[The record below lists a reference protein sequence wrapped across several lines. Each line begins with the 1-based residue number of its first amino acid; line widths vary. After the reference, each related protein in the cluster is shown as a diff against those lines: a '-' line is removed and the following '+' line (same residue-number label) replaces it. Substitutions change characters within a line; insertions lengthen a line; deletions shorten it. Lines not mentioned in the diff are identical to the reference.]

1 MTNSPHKSTTDMD
14 SNMLRR
20 SQLEADLDKGTGVY
34 IETDKQTNDALEYLT
49 PEQEALLGRAM
60 RKVDLRLVPILG
72 GLYVFSLV
80 DRNNFGGARVAGLD
94 EATDLEV
101 SNRSSIAILVFYV
114 GYVIWM
120 LPSNLALQRVGP
132 ANWLSALCVTWGIV
146 TLCVGF
152 VRDWRVLSVLRV
164 VLGCVEAGLFPGAI
178 YLLSSWYRKYDYQ
191 KRAAGYYLIGQMI
204 SSFGNI
210 LAYGLT
216 QIAHNPERDGWKWIF
231 IVEGALTIGFGVLA
245 WFVIPDMPYNVE
257 KNKWLSTEE
266 KDVVK
271 QSLLKDRGDFE
282 ESKVTWKVIK
292 SILKRPHM
300 WAFAILA
307 LAGAAGSYSFLLF
320 LPIIFRKSLGY
331 SMQLSLILTAPPAA
345 FATMYAFGLSWASDK
360 IRLRGYFV
368 LGHCTI
374 TIVGLCMIAFPSS
387 GPTRF
392 AGSFLG
398 QAGCS
403 AMLISA
409 NAWGMNNI
417 RTDAERNV
425 YSAWVTGISAI
436 GGIYSALVFRQQD
449 SPRYVPG
456 VVAVGAMVLFTL
468 ILVALTIIWM
478 RWMNR
483 KADQGKLLI
492 EGSRT
497 FRYII

>member
-14 SNMLRR
+14 SNMFRR
-20 SQLEADLDKGTGVY
+20 SQLEADLDKGTGVH
-34 IETDKQTNDALEYLT
+34 IETDKQTDDALEYLT
-49 PEQEALLGRAM
+49 PEQEALLERAM

-132 ANWLSALCVTWGIV
+132 ANWLSALSDGTVILWANSG
-146 TLCVGF
+146 
-152 VRDWRVLSVLRV
+152 DLR
-164 VLGCVEAGLFPGAI
+164 
-178 YLLSSWYRKYDYQ
+178 
-191 KRAAGYYLIGQMI
+191 RAAGYYLIGQMI

-300 WAFAILA
+300 WAL
-307 LAGAAGSYSFLLF
+307 
-320 LPIIFRKSLGY
+320 
-331 SMQLSLILTAPPAA
+331 
-345 FATMYAFGLSWASDK
+345 
-360 IRLRGYFV
+360 
-368 LGHCTI
+368 
-374 TIVGLCMIAFPSS
+374 
-387 GPTRF
+387 
-392 AGSFLG
+392 
-398 QAGCS
+398 
-403 AMLISA
+403 
-409 NAWGMNNI
+409 
-417 RTDAERNV
+417 
-425 YSAWVTGISAI
+425 WVTS
-436 GGIYSALVFRQQD
+436 D
-449 SPRYVPG
+449 SCW
-456 VVAVGAMVLFTL
+456 AQ
-468 ILVALTIIWM
+468 
-478 RWMNR
+478 NKK
-483 KADQGKLLI
+483 KAN
-492 EGSRT
+492 
-497 FRYII
+497 

>member
-1 MTNSPHKSTTDMD
+1 
-14 SNMLRR
+14 
-20 SQLEADLDKGTGVY
+20 
-34 IETDKQTNDALEYLT
+34 
-49 PEQEALLGRAM
+49 
-60 RKVDLRLVPILG
+60 
-72 GLYVFSLV
+72 
-80 DRNNFGGARVAGLD
+80 
-94 EATDLEV
+94 
-101 SNRSSIAILVFYV
+101 
-114 GYVIWM
+114 M

>member
-1 MTNSPHKSTTDMD
+1 
-14 SNMLRR
+14 
-20 SQLEADLDKGTGVY
+20 
-34 IETDKQTNDALEYLT
+34 
-49 PEQEALLGRAM
+49 
-60 RKVDLRLVPILG
+60 
-72 GLYVFSLV
+72 
-80 DRNNFGGARVAGLD
+80 
-94 EATDLEV
+94 
-101 SNRSSIAILVFYV
+101 
-114 GYVIWM
+114 
-120 LPSNLALQRVGP
+120 
-132 ANWLSALCVTWGIV
+132 
-146 TLCVGF
+146 
-152 VRDWRVLSVLRV
+152 
-164 VLGCVEAGLFPGAI
+164 
-178 YLLSSWYRKYDYQ
+178 
-191 KRAAGYYLIGQMI
+191 
-204 SSFGNI
+204 
-210 LAYGLT
+210 
-216 QIAHNPERDGWKWIF
+216 
-231 IVEGALTIGFGVLA
+231 
-245 WFVIPDMPYNVE
+245 
-257 KNKWLSTEE
+257 
-266 KDVVK
+266 
-271 QSLLKDRGDFE
+271 
-282 ESKVTWKVIK
+282 
-292 SILKRPHM
+292 
-300 WAFAILA
+300 
-307 LAGAAGSYSFLLF
+307 
-320 LPIIFRKSLGY
+320 
-331 SMQLSLILTAPPAA
+331 MQLSLILTAPPAA

-436 GGIYSALVFRQQD
+436 GGIYSALVFRQQVRPCGTAAETLFFFTLQLNLWTDTRCRFQD